1 MKPLDEAGAVHSF
14 SPATS
19 TWTKISPSSSA
30 FPGARSYHAGTA
42 SSTHL
47 IVHAGC
53 GDASAGRLKDTW
65 LFDVASKTWTQGPE
79 GPGDTRGGTAIVYH
93 EGKVWRN
100 GGFNGKTEVGGAI
113 DYLNIGDG
121 KDLAGATWETVSFG
135 ETTGLSREDES
146 DVLTGSKEGPGPRS
160 VHALLPL
167 GGKLVTFF
175 GEGKPSP
182 TGGHDTAGNF
192 WPDVWSF
199 ELKTGKWEEV
209 EVEGEKPKERG
220 WFAATETGGRV
231 LIWGGIDA
239 KNERLPDGWVL
250 TAQ

>member
-1 MKPLDEAGAVHSF
+1 MTPLDEAGAVHAF

-19 TWTKISPSSSA
+19 TWSKLLPSSSA
-30 FPGARSYHAGTA
+30 YPGPRSYHAGTA
-42 SSTHL
+42 SPTHL

-53 GDASAGRLKDTW
+53 GDAASGRLKDTW
-65 LFDVASKTWTQGPE
+65 LFDIASKAWSQAPE
-79 GPGDTRGGTAIVYH
+79 GPGDPRGGTAITYSD
-93 EGKVWRN
+93 GKVWRN
-100 GGFNGKTEVGGAI
+100 GGFNGKTELGGAI
-113 DYLNIGDG
+113 DYLNLGDA
-121 KDLAGATWETVSFG
+121 KNVSEAKWETVSFG
-135 ETTGLSREDES
+135 ETTGLSREDETS
-146 DVLTGSKEGPGPRS
+146 TLTGSKEGPGPRS

-167 GGKLVTFF
+167 ASKLVTFF

-199 ELKTGKWEEV
+199 DPETGKWEEI
-209 EVEGEKPKERG
+209 EVQGEKPKDRG
-220 WFAATETGGRV
+220 WFAATQAEGKV

-250 TAQ
+250 SAN